1 VTDILR
7 RAGLLSDKELQIAT
21 ALSLS
26 NRSPLL
32 KTLLDAKLV
41 DRKVLDMV
49 GQCKTYLDHNLIQ
62 PQQATIAIT
71 YALDNNLTI
80 DETLDCFGWSAPE
93 I

>member
-1 VTDILR
+1 
-7 RAGLLSDKELQIAT
+7 
-21 ALSLS
+21 
-26 NRSPLL
+26 L

-62 PQQATIAIT
+62 AQQATIAIT

-93 I
+93 T